1 MYVAVKGGERAIE
14 ASWRLLDKERRGDTQ
29 FAELSVAQIRE
40 QLRLA
45 VARVMTEGSVYDEE
59 LAALAIKQA
68 AGDLVEAIFLL
79 RAYRTTLPRFGY
91 TEPLRTEAIHAE
103 RRISATFKDVP
114 GGQLLGPTYDYTQR
128 LLDFALLAEGEAAS
142 ASSSGNAAA
151 DADAN
156 AGAAARNAAKAAKES
171 MPRVVALLDKEGLIE
186 QEAPTPDA
194 PEPGDLSRE
203 PLAFPASRATRLQNL
218 ARGDEGFLLAM
229 GYATQRGY
237 AHSHPFAGEIRFGTV
252 AVEMVLDELGEAI
265 EIGEIEVT
273 ECQMINQFAGSHEA
287 PPSFTQGY
295 GLAFGHSERKAMA
308 MALVDRALRAEELG
322 ETLRSPTQDVE
333 FMLSHSDNVEASGF
347 VQHLKLP
354 HYVDFQ
360 SELELVRRLRAQ
372 RAAAGI
378 DAAKNRDGAEA
389 NGNPQAPGQA
399 PEQAQAQQKRA
410 SEPVKQEQAA

>member
-14 ASWRLLDKERRGDTQ
+14 ASWRLLDKARRGDTRC
-29 FAELSVAQIRE
+29 AELSVAQIRE

-45 VARVMTEGSVYDEE
+45 VARVMTEGSVCDEE

-91 TEPLRTEAIHAE
+91 TQPIDTEAMQVE
-103 RRISATFKDVP
+103 RRISATFKDIP
-114 GGQLLGPTYDYTQR
+114 GGQLLGATYDYTQR
-128 LLDFALLAEGEAAS
+128 LLDFALLAEGHDEAE
-142 ASSSGNAAA
+142 AAA
-151 DADAN
+151 DAVP
-156 AGAAARNAAKAAKES
+156 GRGTLAAAQAV
-171 MPRVVALLDKEGLIE
+171 PRVVTLLDKEGLIE
-186 QEAPTPDA
+186 QERPTPNA
-194 PEPGDLSRE
+194 QEPGDLSRE

-237 AHSHPFAGEIRFGTV
+237 AHSHPFAGEIRFGTI
-252 AVEMVLDELGEAI
+252 AVEMELDELGEAVD
-265 EIGEIEVT
+265 IGDIDIT
-273 ECQMINQFAGSHEA
+273 ECQMINQFAGSGA
-287 PPSFTQGY
+287 VPPAFTQGY

-322 ETLRSPTQDVE
+322 ETLASPTQDIE

-372 RAAAGI
+372 HGAQEQDHRADQSA
-378 DAAKNRDGAEA
+378 DKDSDHE
-389 NGNPQAPGQA
+389 
-399 PEQAQAQQKRA
+399 
-410 SEPVKQEQAA
+410 EQAA

>member
-14 ASWRLLDKERRGDTQ
+14 ASWRLLDKKRRGDTRL
-29 FAELSVAQIRE
+29 AELSVAQIRE

-91 TEPLRTEAIHAE
+91 TQAIDTETMQVE

-114 GGQLLGPTYDYTQR
+114 GGQLLGATYDYTQR
-128 LLDFALLAEGEAAS
+128 LLDFALLADGDAGTDTTATPASTQAVQFAVEA
-142 ASSSGNAAA
+142 
-151 DADAN
+151 
-156 AGAAARNAAKAAKES
+156 
-171 MPRVVALLDKEGLIE
+171 MPRVVTLLDKEGLIE
-186 QEAPTPDA
+186 QERPTPEA

-237 AHSHPFAGEIRFGTV
+237 AHTHPFAGEIRFGTI
-252 AVEMVLDELGEAI
+252 AVEMELDELGEAV
-265 EIGEIEVT
+265 EIGDIDIT
-273 ECQMINQFAGSHEA
+273 ECQMINQFAGSGDV
-287 PPSFTQGY
+287 PPTFTQGY

-322 ETLRSPTQDVE
+322 ETLASPTQDIE

-372 RAAAGI
+372 HDAAG
-378 DAAKNRDGAEA
+378 KNQGNDQGKDQDRD
-389 NGNPQAPGQA
+389 Q
-399 PEQAQAQQKRA
+399 
-410 SEPVKQEQAA
+410 QEQAA